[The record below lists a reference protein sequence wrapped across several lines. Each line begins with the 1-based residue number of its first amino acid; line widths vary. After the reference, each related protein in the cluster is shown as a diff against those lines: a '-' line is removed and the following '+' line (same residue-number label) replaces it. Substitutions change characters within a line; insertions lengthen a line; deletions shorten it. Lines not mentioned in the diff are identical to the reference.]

1 MVSPALLSLPLLAFA
16 LPSSAEW
23 LEAIPIILSLIVIE
37 GLLSVD
43 NALAIAAMANHL
55 PEHQKRKALRWGIIG
70 AYVFRGVA
78 MAGAAYIIA
87 NPWLKILGA
96 AYLVYLMC
104 AHFTNAAAKEK
115 HESTPVN
122 AASRGF
128 WATVASIELMDLSLS
143 VDNVVAAVAMSP
155 KIWIVCLGVFIGILA
170 LRFVAGA
177 CLKLLEKYPALE
189 HTAFLLIGY
198 VGAILVTEIVSKHY
212 GHHVHI
218 NAFQKFIGI
227 VLITAAAMFYSKRPG
242 LQRAFGPLLRALRLP
257 MIAIATVIGGVL
269 HLLAWPFKALWSA
282 LRPASSG
289 NAA

>member
-1 MVSPALLSLPLLAFA
+1 MIGSLLATCPVLAFA
-16 LPSSAEW
+16 LPTAADW
-23 LEAIPIILSLIVIE
+23 LEAVPIILSLIVIE

-78 MAGAAYIIA
+78 LAGAAYIIA
-87 NPWLKILGA
+87 NPWLKIIGA
-96 AYLVYLMC
+96 AYLIYLMC
-104 AHFTNAAAKEK
+104 AHFTNAAAEEK
-115 HESTPVN
+115 HEHAPVN

-177 CLKLLEKYPALE
+177 CLKLLEKYPVLE
-189 HTAFLLIGY
+189 HVAFLLIGY
-198 VGAILVTEIVSKHY
+198 VGCILIVEIVSGLYAHPI
-212 GHHVHI
+212 HI
-218 NAFQKFIGI
+218 NALEKFVGI
-227 VLITAAAMFYSKRPG
+227 VLITAAALLYSNRPA
-242 LQRAFGPLLRALRLP
+242 LQRLFGPFLRALRLP
-257 MIAIATVIGGVL
+257 MLAVSAVVGGLL
-269 HLLAWPFKALWSA
+269 HALAWPFKAAWRA
-282 LRPASSG
+282 LRPANPS
-289 NAA
+289 A

>member
-1 MVSPALLSLPLLAFA
+1 MFSLTLLPTLAFTF
-16 LPSSAEW
+16 PSPAEW

-55 PEHQKRKALRWGIIG
+55 PEQQKRKALRWGIIG

-104 AHFTNAAAKEK
+104 SHFTNAAAEEK
-115 HESTPVN
+115 HDAAPVN
-122 AASRGF
+122 VASRGF
-128 WATVASIELMDLSLS
+128 WATVAAIELMDLSLS

-155 KIWIVCLGVFIGILA
+155 KLWIVCLGVFIGILA

-177 CLKLLEKYPALE
+177 CLKLLEKYPVLE
-189 HTAFLLIGY
+189 HVAFLLIGY
-198 VGAILVTEIVSKHY
+198 VGCILVTEIVSRHF
-212 GHHVHI
+212 GHPIHI

-227 VLITAAAMFYSKRPG
+227 VLITAAAMFYSSRPG
-242 LQRAFGPLLRALRLP
+242 LQLALGPVLRAFRLP
-257 MIAIATVIGGVL
+257 MLAVSAVIGGLL
-269 HLLAWPFKALWSA
+269 HVIAWPFKTLWRA
-282 LRPASSG
+282 LRPAPSSG
-289 NAA
+289 PAA